1 MKFYF
6 AGGAMEVGGSCVYV
20 RIGDRGILFDS
31 GIRQGSGR
39 DPLPDFR
46 NIQLMGG
53 IDAILVSHAHMD
65 HTGSL
70 PVISKAF
77 PNAPIYMTPM
87 TEMLTRILLAD
98 SLRFRLWRILRRQR
112 G

>member
-70 PVISKAF
+70 PVISKDA
-77 PNAPIYMTPM
+77 Y
-87 TEMLTRILLAD
+87 D
-98 SLRFRLWRILRRQR
+98 
-112 G
+112 